1 MSNPRI
7 RSVRRNRPWAWALP
21 WAAWLAALLLLPGLA
36 AAMEWSIPPGINVG
50 AQEEALKA
58 RVTRQARSMVGD
70 ALIEVIVHVGYA
82 RLDGE
87 EMPAAPD
94 RVKLPGF
101 NNYIVSSQRR
111 SPEIVSEFAR
121 VRQVFVIVSDQIRVR
136 PESLARD
143 LARQSG
149 LDPAQGDSLRVIP
162 VTVPE
167 REVAGPPEPP
177 LPGVTQ
183 EPENGEAQP
192 PAEEAEL
199 RKEQAAVK
207 PLALAEPKSTA
218 FLMQARRRYFAGDFQ
233 GALEQ
238 ILQAVTVNPN
248 SAEAYSMLGSL
259 YYAMNWRSLA
269 IKYWE
274 RSLEI
279 DPSNREIEN
288 LVTQMRVRGR

>member
-7 RSVRRNRPWAWALP
+7 RSVRRNPLRGRALP

-58 RVTRQARSMVGD
+58 RVTRQAQSMVGE
-70 ALIEVIVHVGYA
+70 ALVEVIVHVGYA
-82 RLDGE
+82 RLGGE
-87 EMPAAPD
+87 DMPIAPD

-143 LARQSG
+143 LARQAG
-149 LDPAQGDSLRVIP
+149 LDSSQGDSLRVIP

-167 REVAGPPEPP
+167 REVAVQPEREPP
-177 LPGVTQ
+177 LPGMTQ
-183 EPENGEAQP
+183 EPEDGEAQP
-192 PAEEAEL
+192 LAKTGGEE
-199 RKEQAAVK
+199 AAVK
-207 PLALAEPKSTA
+207 PLPLAEPKSTA

-288 LVTQMRVRGR
+288 LVTQMRVLGR